1 MQTFVK
7 PGELISFKST
17 GECAGTLQA
26 GANVRLTLPNIFGD
40 GSITQV
46 QSGAKNTDL
55 ELGPFGVT
63 SRSFLDLLMEHLSC
77 TVDRMKMI

>member
-7 PGELISFKST
+7 PGELTSFKST

-46 QSGAKNTDL
+46 HS
-55 ELGPFGVT
+55 E
-63 SRSFLDLLMEHLSC
+63 
-77 TVDRMKMI
+77 